1 MAQLQRV
8 KSPVPDNCI
17 SHTIS
22 AWLQTRTKHRPVV
35 GVVCGSGLGGFSSIL
50 SDTQSFAYSDIPNF
64 PRATVEGHGRELVF
78 GTLHGVT
85 VVCMRG
91 RFHAYEGYSYATVAL
106 PIRVMAVLGV
116 KALIVT
122 NAAGGINAGF
132 EVGEIMCIT
141 DHISLPGITG
151 GGHPLIGPNDA
162 RFGPRFPNLNHTY
175 DQGLRA
181 LALDAARALGLDAK
195 LHANGT
201 YCHVSG
207 PSYETPAECR
217 MLHMLG
223 GDAVG
228 MSTIP
233 EVIAAAHCGLRVLG
247 FSVIA
252 NKVVL
257 PGTESAR
264 VAPTHEEVLTAVQSA
279 EETML
284 RLVDELFKSLS
295 DVDAV
300 PSANAS
306 EAAPAVECDF
316 RASAPRYVTRA
327 ELRRWQ
333 WLAGGA
339 LVALA
344 AAQVAMFLRK

>member
-1 MAQLQRV
+1 MILILISRIFLNAV
-8 KSPVPDNCI
+8 FPPPV
-17 SHTIS
+17 
-22 AWLQTRTKHRPVV
+22 R
-35 GVVCGSGLGGFSSIL
+35 
-50 SDTQSFAYSDIPNF
+50 
-64 PRATVEGHGRELVF
+64 
-78 GTLHGVT
+78 
-85 VVCMRG
+85 
-91 RFHAYEGYSYATVAL
+91 
-106 PIRVMAVLGV
+106 
-116 KALIVT
+116 
-122 NAAGGINAGF
+122 
-132 EVGEIMCIT
+132 
-141 DHISLPGITG
+141 
-151 GGHPLIGPNDA
+151 

-175 DQGLRA
+175 DAGLRA
-181 LALDAARALGLDAK
+181 RTLSAARALGLDAK
-195 LHANGT
+195 LHPRGT

-217 MLHMLG
+217 MLHLLG

-257 PGTESAR
+257 PGTERAR
-264 VAPTHEEVLTAVQSA
+264 VAPTHAEVLQAVQNA
-279 EETML
+279 EDTML
-284 RLVDELFKSLS
+284 KLVDELFKSLG
-295 DVDAV
+295 DVDAI
-300 PSANAS
+300 PTGAADAGAGG
-306 EAAPAVECDF
+306 AAPAVECDF
-316 RASAPRYVTRA
+316 RAAAPRYVTRA